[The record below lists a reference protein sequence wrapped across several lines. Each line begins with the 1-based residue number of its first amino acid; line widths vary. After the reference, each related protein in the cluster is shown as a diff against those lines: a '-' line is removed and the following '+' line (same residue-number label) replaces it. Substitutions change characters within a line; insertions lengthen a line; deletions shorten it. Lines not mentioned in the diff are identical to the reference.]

1 MFPYGRHLSFC
12 CLCLR
17 LESRFLDRALEH
29 ASESL
34 NGMGLK
40 CRVPQ
45 FLIQEAAAQLQ
56 ALQVAATASDPVQRV
71 DVVQACQHLQRN
83 FFFFFNKWTDELA
96 CVGWGPGDSNLLKQ
110 IV

>member
-1 MFPYGRHLSFC
+1 
-12 CLCLR
+12 
-17 LESRFLDRALEH
+17 
-29 ASESL
+29 
-34 NGMGLK
+34 MGLK

-83 FFFFFNKWTDELA
+83 VFFFCFCFFNKWTDELA
-96 CVGWGPGDSNLLKQ
+96 CVGWALADSNLLEQLFDFFLSTKG
-110 IV
+110 

>member
-17 LESRFLDRALEH
+17 LESRFLDSALEH

-83 FFFFFNKWTDELA
+83 FFFFLTNGQMSLPVWGG
-96 CVGWGPGDSNLLKQ
+96 GWGIL
-110 IV
+110 IF

>member
-1 MFPYGRHLSFC
+1 
-12 CLCLR
+12 
-17 LESRFLDRALEH
+17 
-29 ASESL
+29 
-34 NGMGLK
+34 MGLK

-83 FFFFFNKWTDELA
+83 VFFFFFFFLTNGQMSLPVWGG
-96 CVGWGPGDSNLLKQ
+96 GWRIL
-110 IV
+110 IF

>member
-1 MFPYGRHLSFC
+1 
-12 CLCLR
+12 
-17 LESRFLDRALEH
+17 
-29 ASESL
+29 
-34 NGMGLK
+34 MGLK

-83 FFFFFNKWTDELA
+83 VFFFFFFF
-96 CVGWGPGDSNLLKQ
+96 
-110 IV
+110 